1 MVWKLSRDFIVLKR
15 YARDGY
21 LISRTCTHTTLN
33 MAEST
38 KQNFERDRKNSL
50 LSLDFDEISEIL
62 VQEKTIESFV
72 QDATTKVS
80 FL

>member
-1 MVWKLSRDFIVLKR
+1 MVWKLSRNFIILKQ
-15 YARDGY
+15 YVGDGY
-21 LISRTCTHTTLN
+21 FNSRTCTHATLN
-33 MAEST
+33 MTKST
-38 KQNFERDRKNSL
+38 AQNFERGRKNCL

-62 VQEKTIESFV
+62 VEEETIESFV